1 MNIVILAGGYGTRLH
16 EKTEKIPKPM
26 VNIGRKPMLF
36 HIIDYYMKFDQKRF
50 IICSGY
56 KSNYIK
62 KYMQNKFKGINTSSF
77 LYKDAEIKLFNT
89 GLNTNTGGRIHAV
102 KEHLDNEFHIT
113 YGDGLSDVDVNSVMK
128 LHNKSKTALT
138 ISVGHPTSRFG
149 EVNIQKNIVKSFNE
163 KPKLSGWINIGYM
176 FGNRKLFN
184 YLKNDDIFEIDT
196 MNKLIKESE
205 LSAYKHT
212 GNFFPVDNIRDLREA
227 NKIYKDRKAFWL

>member
-1 MNIVILAGGYGTRLH
+1 
-16 EKTEKIPKPM
+16 
-26 VNIGRKPMLF
+26 
-36 HIIDYYMKFDQKRF
+36 
-50 IICSGY
+50 
-56 KSNYIK
+56 
-62 KYMQNKFKGINTSSF
+62 MQNRFKGINTNSF

-102 KEHLDNEFHIT
+102 QEYLDNEFHIT
-113 YGDGLSDVDVNSVMK
+113 YGDGLSDVDINSVMN
-128 LHNKSKTALT
+128 LHSKSKTALT

-184 YLKNDDIFEIDT
+184 YLKSDDIFEIDT
-196 MNKLIKESE
+196 MNRLIKESE